1 MSAAR
6 FIVSG
11 KVQGVGF
18 RASARDQALVLGL
31 RGSARNL
38 ADGSVD
44 ILAVGDAAFQRK
56 CLGKMGEVAADGRT
70 VLFVSHD
77 MGAVTRL
84 CRRVIRLEAGRLVE
98 DGAAHEVTRHYL
110 RSDQGTSA
118 ARVWT

>member
-11 KVQGVGF
+11 KVQGVWF

-44 ILAVGDAAFQRK
+44 ILAVGDAA
-56 CLGKMGEVAADGRT
+56 AID
-70 VLFVSHD
+70 
-77 MGAVTRL
+77 RL
-84 CRRVIRLEAGRLVE
+84 ATWLRQGPPLALVNELERLP
-98 DGAAHEVTRHYL
+98 AHE
-110 RSDQGTSA
+110 DEAPAGEFEMG
-118 ARVWT
+118 

>member
-11 KVQGVGF
+11 KVQGVWF

-44 ILAVGDAAFQRK
+44 ILAVGDAAAIDT
-56 CLGKMGEVAADGRT
+56 LAAWLRQGPPLALVDE
-70 VLFVSHD
+70 LE
-77 MGAVTRL
+77 RL
-84 CRRVIRLEAGRLVE
+84 P
-98 DGAAHEVTRHYL
+98 AHEDEAPAGGFEL
-110 RSDQGTSA
+110 G
-118 ARVWT
+118 